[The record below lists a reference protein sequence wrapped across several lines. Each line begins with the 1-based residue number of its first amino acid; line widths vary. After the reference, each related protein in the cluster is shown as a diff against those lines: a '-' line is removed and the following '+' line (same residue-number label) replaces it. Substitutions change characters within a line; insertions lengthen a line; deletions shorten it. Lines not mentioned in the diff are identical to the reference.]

1 MSTFSTN
8 LGIELISTG
17 TQAGVWGDTTNTNLG
32 TLIEQAIS
40 GYVTYAVTGGTDT
53 ITIPDGATGVA
64 RNMFLELTG
73 VGGGTLVVPAK
84 KKLYFIYNNTGGG
97 SAVTVKVSGQ
107 TGVSVPDGK
116 KMLLVNNGTDVV
128 NATNYMAALTLG
140 SALPVASGGTGV
152 TTSTGSGNVVL
163 STSPTLTTPT
173 MTAPVLGTPASG
185 TMTNVTGLPLSTGV
199 TGTLPV
205 ANGGTGVTTSTGSG
219 NVVLST
225 SPTLVTP
232 ALGTPASGTLTNC
245 TFPTLNQNTTGSAGS
260 IAVSGGWA
268 VTPSGTKL
276 YFSYNGT
283 NVGSLDSSGN
293 FIALANVTA
302 YSTP

>member
-1 MSTFSTN
+1 MSAFSTN
-8 LGIELISTG
+8 LGIELITTG

-73 VGGGTLVVPAK
+73 TGGGTLVVPAK
-84 KKLYFIYNNTGGG
+84 RKLYFIYNNTGAGA
-97 SAVTVKVSGQ
+97 AVTVKVSGQ

-128 NATNYMAALTLG
+128 NATNHMATLTLG
-140 SALPVASGGTGV
+140 SALPVTSGGTG
-152 TTSTGSGNVVL
+152 T
-163 STSPTLTTPT
+163 
-173 MTAPVLGTPASG
+173 
-185 TMTNVTGLPLSTGV
+185 
-199 TGTLPV
+199 
-205 ANGGTGVTTSTGSG
+205 TTSTGSG

-232 ALGTPASGTLTNC
+232 ALGTPASGVLTNC
-245 TFPTLNQNTTGSAGS
+245 TGTASGLTAGNATNLSTGSFS
-260 IAVSGGWA
+260 VVESGGKL
-268 VTPSGTKL
+268 VFKYGTTAIA
-276 YFSYNGT
+276 SM
-283 NVGSLDSSGN
+283 DSSGN
-293 FIALANVTA
+293 FISLANVTA
-302 YSTP
+302 YGTP